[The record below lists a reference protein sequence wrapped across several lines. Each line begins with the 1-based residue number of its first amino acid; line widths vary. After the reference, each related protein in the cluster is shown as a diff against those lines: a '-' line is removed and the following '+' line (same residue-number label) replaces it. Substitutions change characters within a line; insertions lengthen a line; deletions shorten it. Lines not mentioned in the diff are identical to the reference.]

1 MINRSLMQQIFQN
14 RVSGASL
21 LQYLKMLLLQFGYQ
35 NQITDNKNYLMAEGD
50 IPIALV
56 AHLDTVHVMEP
67 FQFFYDEQE
76 MVMWSPQGLGADDRA
91 GVILILSILS
101 EGYRPHL
108 IFTTG
113 EECGGVGAN
122 QLVED
127 YKETPFNIDF
137 MIELDRCGSEDAV
150 FYNCMNHSFI
160 DYICSFGF
168 IFEEGSFTDI
178 CILGRNWNIAAVN
191 LSVGYY
197 NEHTKAEYWDLFE
210 AEETENRVINILRSK
225 NNNSYMYVPATKENR
240 IIRCNCGKLCYPG
253 EYSQIT
259 TTYGLY
265 GPMKVPFTYNVCNSC
280 KELHEENIDQIDCF

>member
-1 MINRSLMQQIFQN
+1 MINKGFMQYIFSYP
-14 RVSGASL
+14 VKGSSL
-21 LQYLKMLLLQFGYQ
+21 LAYLKLLLSQFGYE
-35 NQITDNKNYLMAEGD
+35 NQITDNKNYLIAEGD

-56 AHLDTVHVMEP
+56 AHLDTVHVVEP
-67 FQFFYDEQE
+67 FQFFYDEKE

-113 EECGGVGAN
+113 EEHSGIGAN
-122 QLVED
+122 KLVKD
-127 YKETPFNIDF
+127 YNEVPFDIDF

-150 FYNCMNHSFI
+150 FYDCMNLSFI

-168 IFEEGSFTDI
+168 TFEEGSFTDI
-178 CILGRNWNIAAVN
+178 CILGQNWNIAAVN

-210 AEETENRVINILRSK
+210 ADDTITKVINILRSK
-225 NNNSYMYVPATKENR
+225 NSNTYIYVPATKDNR
-240 IIRCNCGKLCYPG
+240 IIRCSCGRLCYPG
-253 EYSQIT
+253 EYDQIT
-259 TTYGLY
+259 STYG
-265 GPMKVPFTYNVCNSC
+265 PTKIPFTYNVCHSC
-280 KELHEENIDQIDCF
+280 KKFHEEDIDQIDYF

>member
-1 MINRSLMQQIFQN
+1 MINKSFMQQIFQN
-14 RVSGASL
+14 RVNGASL
-21 LQYLKMLLLQFGYQ
+21 LQYLKMLLLQFGYK

-56 AHLDTVHVMEP
+56 AHLDTVHSIEP
-67 FQFFYDEQE
+67 FQFFYDEKE

-113 EECGGVGAN
+113 EEHGGIGAN
-122 QLVED
+122 KLVKD
-127 YKETPFNIDF
+127 YNE
-137 MIELDRCGSEDAV
+137 V
-150 FYNCMNHSFI
+150 FYKCMNHSFI

-210 AEETENRVINILRSK
+210 ADDTITKVINILRSK
-225 NNNSYMYVPATKENR
+225 NNNTYMYVPATKENR
-240 IIRCNCGKLCYPG
+240 IIRCCCGKLCYPG
-253 EYSQIT
+253 EYDQISS
-259 TTYGLY
+259 TYG
-265 GPMKVPFTYNVCNSC
+265 PTKIPFTYNVCHSC
-280 KELHEENIDQIDCF
+280 KKLHEEEIDQIDCF

>member
-1 MINRSLMQQIFQN
+1 MVNKGFMQYIFSYP
-14 RVSGASL
+14 VKGSSL
-21 LQYLKMLLLQFGYQ
+21 LAYLELLLSQFGYE
-35 NQITDNKNYLMAEGD
+35 NQITDNKNYLIAEGD
-50 IPIALV
+50 VPIALV
-56 AHLDTVHVMEP
+56 AHLDTVHVVEP
-67 FQFFYDEQE
+67 FQFFYDEKE

-113 EECGGVGAN
+113 EEHGGIGAN
-122 QLVED
+122 KLVKD
-127 YKETPFNIDF
+127 YNEVPFNIDF

-168 IFEEGSFTDI
+168 TFEEGSFTDI
-178 CILGRNWNIAAVN
+178 CILGQNWNIAAVN

-210 AEETENRVINILRSK
+210 ADDTITKVINILRSK
-225 NNNSYMYVPATKENR
+225 NSNTYIYVPATKDNR
-240 IIRCNCGKLCYPG
+240 IIRCSCGRLCYPG
-253 EYSQIT
+253 EYDQIT
-259 TTYGLY
+259 STYG
-265 GPMKVPFTYNVCNSC
+265 PTKIPFVYNVCHSC
-280 KELHEENIDQIDCF
+280 KKLHEEDIDQIDYF

>member
-1 MINRSLMQQIFQN
+1 MINKNFMQQIFSYP
-14 RVSGASL
+14 VKGGSL
-21 LQYLKMLLLQFGYQ
+21 LVYLKLLLSQFGYE
-35 NQITDNKNYLMAEGD
+35 NQRTDNRNYLIAEGD

-56 AHLDTVHVMEP
+56 AHLDTVHAVEP
-67 FQFFYDEQE
+67 FQFFYDEKE

-113 EECGGVGAN
+113 EEHGGIGAN
-122 QLVED
+122 KLVKD
-127 YKETPFNIDF
+127 YNEVPFDIDF

-160 DYICSFGF
+160 DYICGFGF
-168 IFEEGSFTDI
+168 AFEEGSFTDI

-210 AEETENRVINILRSK
+210 ADDTITKVINILRSK
-225 NNNSYMYVPATKENR
+225 NNNTYIYVPATKDNR
-240 IIRCNCGKLCYPG
+240 IIRCCCGKLCYPG
-253 EYSQIT
+253 EYDQIT
-259 TTYGLY
+259 STYG
-265 GPMKVPFTYNVCNSC
+265 PTKIPFVYNVCHSC
-280 KELHEENIDQIDCF
+280 KKLHEEDVD

>member
-113 EECGGVGAN
+113 EERGGIGAN

-178 CILGRNWNIAAVN
+178 CILGRSWNIAAVN

-197 NEHTKAEYWDLFE
+197 NEHIKAEYWDLFE

-259 TTYGLY
+259 ATY
-265 GPMKVPFTYNVCNSC
+265 GPMKVPFTYNVCYAC
-280 KELHEENIDQIDCF
+280 EELHEENIDQIDCF

>member
-1 MINRSLMQQIFQN
+1 MINKSFMQQIFSYP
-14 RVSGASL
+14 VEGGSL
-21 LQYLKMLLLQFGYQ
+21 LIYLKLLLSQFGYE
-35 NQITDNKNYLMAEGD
+35 NQRTDNRNYLMAEGD
-50 IPIALV
+50 IPIALI
-56 AHLDTVHVMEP
+56 AHLDTVHSVEP
-67 FQFFYDEQE
+67 FQFFYDEKE

-113 EECGGVGAN
+113 EEHGGIGAN
-122 QLVED
+122 KLVEN
-127 YKETPFNIDF
+127 YSEAPFDIDF

-160 DYICSFGF
+160 DYIRSFGF
-168 IFEEGSFTDI
+168 TFEEGSFTDI

-210 AEETENRVINILRSK
+210 ADDTITKVINILRSK
-225 NNNSYMYVPATKENR
+225 NNNTYMYVPATKDNR
-240 IIRCNCGKLCYPG
+240 IIRCSCGKLCYPG
-253 EYSQIT
+253 EYDQIT
-259 TTYGLY
+259 SRY
-265 GPMKVPFTYNVCNSC
+265 GPTKIPFTYNVCHSC
-280 KELHEENIDQIDCF
+280 KKLYEEGIDQIDYF

>member
-1 MINRSLMQQIFQN
+1 MINKSFMQQIFSYP
-14 RVSGASL
+14 VKGGSL
-21 LQYLKMLLLQFGYQ
+21 LIYLKLLLSQFGYE
-35 NQITDNKNYLMAEGD
+35 NQRTDNRNYLIAEGD

-56 AHLDTVHVMEP
+56 AHLDTVHAVEP
-67 FQFFYDEQE
+67 FQFFYDEKE

-113 EECGGVGAN
+113 EEHGGIGAN
-122 QLVED
+122 ELVKNFNEA
-127 YKETPFNIDF
+127 PFDIDF

-160 DYICSFGF
+160 DYICGFGF
-168 IFEEGSFTDI
+168 TFEEGSFTDI
-178 CILGRNWNIAAVN
+178 CILGRNWNVAAVN

-210 AEETENRVINILRSK
+210 ADDTITKVINILRSK
-225 NNNSYMYVPATKENR
+225 NDNTYMYVPVTKDNR
-240 IIRCNCGKLCYPG
+240 IIRCSCGKLCYPG
-253 EYSQIT
+253 EYDQIT
-259 TTYGLY
+259 STYG
-265 GPMKVPFTYNVCNSC
+265 PTKIPFTYNVCHSC
-280 KELHEENIDQIDCF
+280 KKFHEEDIDQIDYF

>member
-1 MINRSLMQQIFQN
+1 MINKNFMQQIFSYP
-14 RVSGASL
+14 VKGGSL
-21 LQYLKMLLLQFGYQ
+21 LVYLKLLLSQFGYE
-35 NQITDNKNYLMAEGD
+35 NQRTDNRNYLIAEGD

-56 AHLDTVHVMEP
+56 AHLDTVHAVEP
-67 FQFFYDEQE
+67 FQFFYDEKE
-76 MVMWSPQGLGADDRA
+76 MVMWSPQGLGADDRV

-113 EECGGVGAN
+113 EEHGGIGAN
-122 QLVED
+122 KLVKD
-127 YKETPFNIDF
+127 YNEAPFNIDF

-160 DYICSFGF
+160 DYICGFGF
-168 IFEEGSFTDI
+168 TFEEGSFTDI

-210 AEETENRVINILRSK
+210 ADDTITKIINILRSK
-225 NNNSYMYVPATKENR
+225 NDNTYMYVPATKDNR
-240 IIRCNCGKLCYPG
+240 IIRCSCGKLCYPG
-253 EYSQIT
+253 EYDQIT
-259 TTYGLY
+259 STYG
-265 GPMKVPFTYNVCNSC
+265 PTKIPFTYNVCRSC
-280 KELHEENIDQIDCF
+280 KKFHEEDID

>member
-14 RVSGASL
+14 RVNGASL

-108 IFTTG
+108 IFTIG
-113 EECGGVGAN
+113 EERGGIGAN

-127 YKETPFNIDF
+127 YKEAPFNIDF

-225 NNNSYMYVPATKENR
+225 NNNSYIYVPATKENR

-259 TTYGLY
+259 ATY
-265 GPMKVPFTYNVCNSC
+265 GPMKVPFIYNVCNSC

>member
-1 MINRSLMQQIFQN
+1 MVNKGFMQYIFSYP
-14 RVSGASL
+14 VKGSSL
-21 LQYLKMLLLQFGYQ
+21 LAYLKLLLSQFGYE
-35 NQITDNKNYLMAEGD
+35 NQITDNKNYLIAEGD

-56 AHLDTVHVMEP
+56 AHLDTVHVIEP
-67 FQFFYDEQE
+67 FQFFYDEKE

-113 EECGGVGAN
+113 EEHGGIGAN
-122 QLVED
+122 KLVKD
-127 YKETPFNIDF
+127 YNEVPFNIDF

-168 IFEEGSFTDI
+168 TFEEGSFTDI

-210 AEETENRVINILRSK
+210 ADDIITKVIKILRSK
-225 NNNSYMYVPATKENR
+225 NNNTYMYVPATKENR
-240 IIRCNCGKLCYPG
+240 IIRCSCGKLCYPG
-253 EYSQIT
+253 EYDQIT
-259 TTYGLY
+259 SIY
-265 GPMKVPFTYNVCNSC
+265 GPTKIPFTYNVCHFC
-280 KELHEENIDQIDCF
+280 KKLHEEDID